1 MTSRVWHDFFVTL
14 YPVVAYVADGA
25 GDYEYGSIVPTIEL
39 DESAYVELY
48 DYGEPDEILLNT
60 AIRHMLGLIGQDGS
74 ETGENSDKT
83 SEEEGVE

>member
-1 MTSRVWHDFFVTL
+1 M
-14 YPVVAYVADGA
+14 
-25 GDYEYGSIVPTIEL
+25 
-39 DESAYVELY
+39 ELY

-74 ETGENSDKT
+74 ETGKNSDKT